1 MSLAA
6 GWGRVKLR
14 LARRGRIVA
23 DVEAPAIEHWGRV
36 AYGEALERQLDLWR
50 RRLVGRA
57 PDTIVEVEHPPTITL
72 GRNAP
77 QTDVTIPAAE
87 LARRGIDL
95 VRSDRGGR
103 ATAHGPGQIVV
114 YPIVGIADRGIGV
127 RSWVCSLEGALL
139 AVLDGLGIAGRRI
152 DGKPGIWAGDAKIAS
167 IGLRVARG
175 VSYHGISLNVGLD
188 AGPFDCIVAC
198 GVPGERIT
206 SVSQE
211 APAAPAREQIA
222 RNLCHAIA
230 TKIEAYDPAP
240 I

>member
-1 MSLAA
+1 MQPVRIER
-6 GWGRVKLR
+6 WGRVGY
-14 LARRGRIVA
+14 A
-23 DVEAPAIEHWGRV
+23 
-36 AYGEALERQLDLWR
+36 EALERQLALWR
-50 RRLVGRA
+50 RRLDGTAV
-57 PDTIVEVEHPPTITL
+57 DTIVEVEHPPTITL

-77 QTDVTIPAAE
+77 ASDVTVPADE
-87 LARRGIDL
+87 LSRRGIDL

-114 YPIVGIADRGIGV
+114 YPIVAIAERGIGV
-127 RSWVCSLEGALL
+127 RSWVCALEGAVLEI
-139 AVLDGLGIAGRRI
+139 LDGVGIAGRRI
-152 DGKPGIWAGDAKIAS
+152 AGKPGIWAGEAKIAS

-211 APAAPAREQIA
+211 APEAAPRERIA
-222 RNLCHAIA
+222 DNLCRAIA
-230 TKIEAYDPAP
+230 AKIEAYDPS
-240 I
+240 